1 MSGLELPLLTVV
13 ALVGAA
19 FAAGWVDSIVGGG
32 GLIQLPALLIGLPE
46 STPVPTIA
54 GTNKVASSMGTAVAS
69 ATYLRSVRIDWW
81 GLLPLVAGSALG
93 SALGAQ
99 LTHLVDRRAF
109 TPLVL
114 GAIVVVGWYTWRR
127 PALGLHADP
136 RHPGRRGHVRLAG
149 IGLLVGLW
157 DGFIGPGTGT
167 FFLILLVAVLGFDF
181 LRATTL
187 AKVANLTTNL
197 AAIVVFG
204 ISGNILWG
212 LALVM
217 GLANLLGGLLGSRTA
232 LRNGNAFV
240 RRVFLAVICGLA
252 LKLAWDTVALV
263 LAG

>member
-1 MSGLELPLLTVV
+1 MSGLELPLLTLV

-114 GAIVVVGWYTWRR
+114 GAIVTALPLGMHIVEGVV
-127 PALGLHADP
+127 LGL
-136 RHPGRRGHVRLAG
+136 LAG
-149 IGLLVGLW
+149 ILVSALRALALSTRSVRNL
-157 DGFIGPGTGT
+157 TG
-167 FFLILLVAVLGFDF
+167 VLG
-181 LRATTL
+181 LSSGIVL
-187 AKVANLTTNL
+187 LSG
-197 AAIVVFG
+197 AASWYALDLMVF
-204 ISGNILWG
+204 S
-212 LALVM
+212 
-217 GLANLLGGLLGSRTA
+217 
-232 LRNGNAFV
+232 
-240 RRVFLAVICGLA
+240 
-252 LKLAWDTVALV
+252 
-263 LAG
+263 